1 MTNDL
6 DECLK
11 ILWDFNHMNHS
22 LEPVDVIIGLGGY
35 DTGIAKYST
44 DLYKKGLAPL
54 ILFTGKFGKF
64 TKDVFDKSEAELFAE
79 VAIQNGVP
87 NSDILMEDMSTNTG
101 ENVLFSKKLLEEKD
115 VKVEKIIVVSK
126 PYMERRAYATF
137 AKQWPGI
144 KIMLSSEPVALE
156 EYLSNVGM
164 DKDMVI
170 NTIVA
175 DTQKIKIY
183 PERGYQVYQEIP
195 EQVWLAWQK
204 LVAAGYDKYVV

>member
-1 MTNDL
+1 
-6 DECLK
+6 
-11 ILWDFNHMNHS
+11 
-22 LEPVDVIIGLGGY
+22 
-35 DTGIAKYST
+35 
-44 DLYKKGLAPL
+44 LYKKGLAPL

-101 ENVLFSKKLLEEKD
+101 ENVLFSKKLLEEKN